1 MPFLVPFFLYPP
13 PPPKAHFY
21 VNSLSRNEMKTSF
34 SPADRA
40 VTAAGWAGPQP
51 CCQLSTHHCLFSVA
65 AELWVGA
72 RVAEKGDVSPVLPQ
86 GPAPQAEDDRQQLK
100 GFCF

>member
-1 MPFLVPFFLYPP
+1 MERDEDLLFPCRQ
-13 PPPKAHFY
+13 
-21 VNSLSRNEMKTSF
+21 SSRSCWL
-34 SPADRA
+34 
-40 VTAAGWAGPQP
+40 GWPQP

-72 RVAEKGDVSPVLPQ
+72 RVAEKGDFSPVLPQ